1 MNILVSACLLGR
13 ACRYDGQSKPCDA
26 VITLSKKHNLIPVCP
41 EMDGGL
47 PCPRTP
53 SERVGDRVVDKLG
66 EDKTAEYNKGAQIAL
81 ETAKKH
87 GCKYAIMKAKSPACS
102 SSEIYD
108 GSFSGKLIKGNGVAA
123 DLLIKNGIT
132 VLTEDMLEHLPEE
145 EI

>member
-26 VITLSKKHNLIPVCP
+26 VIALSKKHNLIPVCP

-47 PCPRTP
+47 SCPRIP
-53 SERVGDRVVDKLG
+53 CERIGDRVVNKNG
-66 EDKTAEYNKGAQIAL
+66 EDKTAEYKKGAEIAL
-81 ETAKKH
+81 ETALKN

-108 GSFSGKLIKGNGVAA
+108 GSFSGTLIKGNGVAA
-123 DLLIKNGIT
+123 ELLKNSGIT
-132 VLTEDMLEHLPEE
+132 VLTEDMIELLPEE
-145 EI
+145 DV

>member
-26 VITLSKKHNLIPVCP
+26 VIALSKKHNLIPVCP

-47 PCPRTP
+47 SCPRVP
-53 SERVGDRVVDKLG
+53 CERIGDRVVNKNG
-66 EDKTAEYNKGAQIAL
+66 EDKTAEYKKGAEIAL
-81 ETAKKH
+81 ETALKN

-108 GSFSGKLIKGNGVAA
+108 GSFSGTLIKGNGVAA
-123 DLLIKNGIT
+123 ELLKNSGIT
-132 VLTEDMLEHLPEE
+132 VLTEDMLYLLPKEDV
-145 EI
+145 

>member
-13 ACRYDGQSKPCDA
+13 SCRYDGKSKPCDA
-26 VITLSKKHNLIPVCP
+26 VMALSKKHDLIPVCP

-47 PCPRTP
+47 SCPRTP
-53 SERVGDRVVDKLG
+53 CERVGERVVSKKG
-66 EDKTAEYNKGAQIAL
+66 EDRTAEYNKGAEIAL

-108 GSFSGKLIKGNGVAA
+108 GSFSGTLIKGNGVAA

-132 VLTEDMLEHLPEE
+132 VLTEDMLSLLPEE

>member
-26 VITLSKKHNLIPVCP
+26 VIALSKKHNLIPVCP

-47 PCPRTP
+47 SCPRIP
-53 SERVGDRVVDKLG
+53 CERIGDRVVNKNG
-66 EDKTAEYNKGAQIAL
+66 EDKTAEYNKGAAIAL
-81 ETAKKH
+81 ETALKN

-108 GSFSGKLIKGNGVAA
+108 GSFSGALIKGNGVAA
-123 DLLIKNGIT
+123 ELLKNSGIT
-132 VLTEDMLEHLPEE
+132 VLTEDMLYLLPEE
-145 EI
+145 DV

>member
-13 ACRYDGQSKPCDA
+13 TCRYDGKSKPCDA
-26 VITLSKKHNLIPVCP
+26 VIALSEKHNLIPVCP

-47 PCPRTP
+47 SCPRTP
-53 SERVGDRVVDKLG
+53 CERVGDRVVSKTG
-66 EDKTAEYNKGAQIAL
+66 EDKTAEYQKGAEIAL
-81 ETAKKH
+81 ETAKKQ

-102 SSEIYD
+102 STEIYD
-108 GSFSGKLIKGNGVAA
+108 GSFSGTLVKGHGVAA

-132 VLTEDMLEHLPEE
+132 VVTEDMLPLLPEE

>member
-13 ACRYDGQSKPCDA
+13 ACRYDGKSKPCKA
-26 VITLSKKHNLIPVCP
+26 VIALSKKHNLIPVCP

-47 PCPRTP
+47 CCPRTP
-53 SERVGDRVVDKLG
+53 CERVGERVVSKNG
-66 EDKTAEYNKGAQIAL
+66 EDKTAEYKKGAQIAL

-87 GCKYAIMKAKSPACS
+87 GCKFAIMKAKSPACS

-108 GSFSGKLIKGNGVAA
+108 GAFTGTLIKGNGVAA
-123 DLLIKNGIT
+123 DLLIKNGVT
-132 VLTEDMLEHLPEE
+132 VLTEDMIEHLPEE

>member
-13 ACRYDGQSKPCDA
+13 ACRYDGKSKPCDA
-26 VITLSKKHNLIPVCP
+26 VIALSEKHNLVPVCP

-47 PCPRTP
+47 CCPRTP
-53 SERVGDRVVDKLG
+53 CERMGERVISKNG
-66 EDKTAEYNKGAQIAL
+66 EDKTAEYNKGAEIAL

-102 SSEIYD
+102 ATEVYD
-108 GSFSGKLIKGNGVAA
+108 GTFTGTLIKGNGVAA

-132 VLTEDMLEHLPEE
+132 VLTEDMLSILPEE

>member
-13 ACRYDGQSKPCDA
+13 ICRYDGKSKPCKA
-26 VITLSKKHNLIPVCP
+26 VIDLSKKHNLIPVCP

-53 SERVGDRVVDKLG
+53 CERVGNKVVSKNG
-66 EDKTAEYNKGAQIAL
+66 EDKTAEYKKGAKIAL
-81 ETAKKH
+81 ETAKKY

-102 SSEIYD
+102 STEIYD
-108 GSFSGKLIKGNGVAA
+108 GSFSGTLVKGHGVAA
-123 DLLIKNGIT
+123 DLLVKNGIT
-132 VLTEDMLEHLPEE
+132 VLTEDMLALLHEE

>member
-26 VITLSKKHNLIPVCP
+26 VIALSKKHNLIPVCP

-47 PCPRTP
+47 SCPRVP
-53 SERVGDRVVDKLG
+53 CERIGDRVVNKNG
-66 EDKTAEYNKGAQIAL
+66 EDKTAEYKKGADIAL
-81 ETAKKH
+81 ETALKN

-108 GSFSGKLIKGNGVAA
+108 GSFSGTLIKGNGVAA
-123 DLLIKNGIT
+123 ELLKNSGIT
-132 VLTEDMLEHLPEE
+132 VLTEDMLYLLPKEDV
-145 EI
+145 